1 MHFVCIFFAV
11 ICDIAA
17 IQNGDKELYR
27 SGEAF
32 SVTGH
37 VISVNTQSGNATF
50 WNKPHSF
57 VFRMSPD
64 ATNAQ
69 QDVLYR
75 LDGHLEL
82 WKDRRKRVLAE
93 RLVPVETNVL
103 PVPVESTAARI
114 AGDLDRYCLVRIEG
128 IAVKVAEDETDSRFC
143 WLTLKSPEGTVA
155 TACLK
160 QYHPL
165 DALMPTVG
173 AKVRL
178 VGVLQESG
186 TWRSYLPPLLVLSSH
201 NPIEIVEHAEKDP
214 EKLPK
219 FTSPQ
224 VIGRQRTEGTVVVHT
239 KDGFYMR
246 FLPNRQGKRVALV
259 HPAAGVCVPAIGESV
274 VAAGF
279 AALDGYHLRF
289 DEAIIGPAKKHV
301 TANRDSDED
310 DQQVAAESIPRLF
323 TDESG
328 HDKIAASKHGRLVRI
343 TGTVRDLP
351 PASAEGRRIV
361 IEDGGYRIGVDAE
374 LISANLP
381 DWIENDAVIEA
392 TGMLVV
398 EYEPSVSAYAL
409 PRFRR
414 FTILPR
420 TVDDIRLVRR
430 APWWTPRRL
439 LMVIL
444 ALLGV
449 IVWFAIW
456 NRALKRLS
464 VKRGEELY
472 RERIAHKAAE
482 LKVEERT
489 RLAVEIHDS
498 ISQTLTGIALQF
510 DTGADEAVVRQ
521 MLASCR
527 HELKSCLWDLR
538 SRTFEEKDMTE
549 AVKRAIGPHAGS
561 AKVDV
566 RFNVPRSDLSETTT
580 HAILRI
586 VRELVVNA
594 VRHGKA
600 TEVKI
605 AGESHDGM
613 ISFSVRD
620 NGTGFDPMNISG
632 PSTGHFGL
640 QGIRERIAAFKG
652 EMTINTS
659 PGKGTKISIVLKV
672 PEPSAQSTS
681 SLPSRPSRMSHS
693 SRTS

>member
-1 MHFVCIFFAV
+1 MHFAYLFFAV
-11 ICDIAA
+11 ICDLAA
-17 IQNGDKELYR
+17 LQNGDKELYR

-37 VISVNTQSGNATF
+37 VISANQKTRHITF
-50 WNKPHSF
+50 WNHPNSIKFQGTADMLHAS
-57 VFRMSPD
+57 R
-64 ATNAQ
+64 NIR
-69 QDVLYR
+69 YR
-75 LDGHLEL
+75 LDGHISL
-82 WKDRRKRVLAE
+82 WKGWKKQILAE
-93 RLVPVETNVL
+93 RLTPVETNAL
-103 PVPVESTAARI
+103 PTPVDCSTSRITNERNRKFVARI
-114 AGDLDRYCLVRIEG
+114 QGTI
-128 IAVKVAEDETDSRFC
+128 VKAAADETDPNYNWLSLKDKDGTISAFC
-143 WLTLKSPEGTVA
+143 P
-155 TACLK
+155 K
-160 QYHPL
+160 QVFPIDKL
-165 DALMPTVG
+165 ASLIG
-173 AKVRL
+173 AVVRL
-178 VGVLQESG
+178 SGVTYESV
-186 TWRSYLPPLLVLSSH
+186 TWRSHLPYALSLVDKSE
-201 NPIEIVEHAEKDP
+201 IEIVTPAETNP
-214 EKLPK
+214 MKLPK
-219 FTSPQ
+219 FTSTQ
-224 VIGRQRTEGTVVVHT
+224 VIGRQRINGTVIAHT
-239 KDGFYMR
+239 KAGFYVR
-246 FLPNRQGKRVALV
+246 FRPNGQGIRIALV
-259 HPAAGVCVPAIGESV
+259 HPAANVKQPSVGEDV
-274 VAAGF
+274 VVAGF
-279 AALDGYHLRF
+279 AALDGYHLNF
-289 DEAIIGPAKKHV
+289 DEAIV
-301 TANRDSDED
+301 TAAED
-310 DQQVAAESIPRLF
+310 GDTASSRIGQDKPLITDVSIPRLF
-323 TDESG
+323 ADESG
-328 HDKIAASKHGRLVRI
+328 HDKIAANRHGELVRV

-361 IEDGGYRIGVDAE
+361 IEDGGYRVGVDAE

-420 TVDDIRLVRR
+420 TVNDIRLVRR

-510 DTGADEAVVRQ
+510 DNGADEAVVRQ

-549 AVKRAIGPHAGS
+549 AVKRAIGPNAGS

-620 NGTGFDPMNISG
+620 NGIGFDPANIAG

-640 QGIRERIAAFKG
+640 QGIRERVAAFKG
-652 EMTINTS
+652 EMTIDAS
-659 PGKGTKISIVLKV
+659 PGTGTKVSIALKV
-672 PEPSAQSTS
+672 LEPSAQSTS
-681 SLPSRPSRMSHS
+681 SPPSNLSHS